1 MKTEL
6 CKKVQDIAADL
17 GKPWKFNH
25 LYESS
30 WGFEIIDGTGRCLF
44 LRIDGNKFRISGLF
58 PSHKTYHS
66 DNRHSIGV
74 SYSRPSHDIALDIKR
89 RLLSDYLEGYEKASQ
104 SYKDA
109 QQKKA
114 NKQHM
119 LNALCTVSGGKFYN
133 REKERVYFKYGQVE
147 LWADDLVRLEL
158 NRIPMDIAIRI
169 LGIIS
174 EIDS

>member
-1 MKTEL
+1 MNAEL
-6 CKKVQDIAADL
+6 SSKVQEIAVYL

-30 WGFEIIDGTGRCLF
+30 WAFEIIDGTGRGLF

-58 PSHKTYHS
+58 PSHKTYRS
-66 DNRHSIGV
+66 GNRHSIGV
-74 SYSRPSHDIALDIKR
+74 SHSRPAYDIAADIKR
-89 RLLSDYLEGYEKASQ
+89 RFFTDYLESYEKAAQ
-104 SYKDA
+104 SYKDM

-119 LNALCTVSGGKFYN
+119 LNALRSVSRGQFYN
-133 REKERVYFKYGQVE
+133 HTEGKVYFKHGQAE
-147 LWADDLVRLEL
+147 LWSDDLVRLEL

-169 LGIIS
+169 LGTIN
-174 EIDS
+174 EIDD